1 MEILSICDKL
11 QMERVFRQYKPEVVF
26 HAAAHKHVPL
36 MESTPE
42 EAVKNN
48 VFGTL
53 NTALLADRYGV
64 RRFVMISTDKA
75 VNPTNVMGA
84 TKRCCELIIQLLNN
98 QSRTEYVAVRFGNVL
113 GSNGSVIPLFA
124 RQIAEGGPVT
134 VTHPDI
140 IRYFMTIPEA
150 VRLVLTAGS
159 MAAGGEIFVLDMGK
173 PVKIFDLAVNMI
185 RLAGLE
191 PGRDIQITF
200 TGLRPG
206 EKLFE
211 ELLLSEEGTSG
222 TEQDKIFVAAPL
234 MVDQKGF
241 WETLEHL
248 KTAVA
253 WNNREAVLRLLR
265 RLVPTYHPEERAPMQ
280 HAEDADMLPEL
291 ARKA

>member
-1 MEILSICDKL
+1 
-11 QMERVFRQYKPEVVF
+11 
-26 HAAAHKHVPL
+26 
-36 MESTPE
+36 
-42 EAVKNN
+42 
-48 VFGTL
+48 
-53 NTALLADRYGV
+53 
-64 RRFVMISTDKA
+64 
-75 VNPTNVMGA
+75 
-84 TKRCCELIIQLLNN
+84 
-98 QSRTEYVAVRFGNVL
+98 
-113 GSNGSVIPLFA
+113 
-124 RQIAEGGPVT
+124 
-134 VTHPDI
+134 
-140 IRYFMTIPEA
+140 
-150 VRLVLTAGS
+150 

-222 TEQDKIFVAAPL
+222 LEQDKIFVAAPL